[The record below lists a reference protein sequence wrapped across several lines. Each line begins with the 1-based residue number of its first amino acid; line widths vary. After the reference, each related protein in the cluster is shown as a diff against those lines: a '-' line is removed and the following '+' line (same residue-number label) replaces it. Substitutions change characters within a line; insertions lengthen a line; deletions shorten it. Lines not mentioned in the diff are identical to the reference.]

1 MTTSPERGVRSAAIP
16 LLRIVLAVQALRL
29 LLSVVG
35 GVAAS
40 VQHPPGDDF
49 GAGPLESGSQRLMEF
64 AGAGGE
70 LGAVFMLIAVVLLW
84 ATAGRANSTAWPVN
98 YAATSWLLVL
108 TGLSSVLLAAGYLW
122 SVADTTWFPVGQ
134 TVRVVGFALVSAF
147 AMGGALFV
155 VRGMDTMRSAPDRGT
170 ADVEDEAGA
179 AVFAV
184 DRRTGGVLAWPS
196 MSDAVA
202 KAPLYGV
209 EDDEYE
215 WFLDDGVVLAASA
228 AGQDVTLVATP
239 EARPDD
245 LVRHLKEHAARRGL
259 TIDDEEADEPLAYV
273 DPITRDNYLEHW
285 PHWMR
290 PIGRFFR

>member
-29 LLSVVG
+29 LITVASG
-35 GVAAS
+35 IAAS
-40 VQHPPGDDF
+40 VQRPPGDGF
-49 GAGPLESGSQRLMEF
+49 GVGPLESGAQRLIDF
-64 AGAGGE
+64 GGAGGDV
-70 LGAVFMLIAVVLLW
+70 GAVFMLVAVVLLW

-122 SVADTTWFPVGQ
+122 SVADATFFPVGQ
-134 TVRVVGFALVSAF
+134 VVHLAGFALVSAL

-155 VRGMDTMRSAPDRGT
+155 VRGMDSMRSAPDRGAT
-170 ADVEDEAGA
+170 EVDDEEGA

-184 DRRTGGVLAWPS
+184 DRRTGAVLAWPS
-196 MSDAVA
+196 MREAA
-202 KAPLYGV
+202 ANAPLYGV

-228 AGQDVTLVATP
+228 VGQDVTSS
-239 EARPDD
+239 
-245 LVRHLKEHAARRGL
+245 RRRMHGL
-259 TIDDEEADEPLAYV
+259 TTFCGTSRSTHHGA
-273 DPITRDNYLEHW
+273 
-285 PHWMR
+285 
-290 PIGRFFR
+290 G